1 MSSSFAAI
9 SPEKWSFFW
18 RERRIV
24 NKRIKL
30 VSQSCF
36 VLASF
41 WPLLDWKTG
50 NLVVKGV
57 RLGAQGKIH
66 VTVVPSQHEL

>member
-1 MSSSFAAI
+1 MKDNEQIHQSVASS
-9 SPEKWSFFW
+9 WY
-18 RERRIV
+18 
-24 NKRIKL
+24 
-30 VSQSCF
+30 SQSCF

-57 RLGAQGKIH
+57 RLGARCKIR
-66 VTVVPSQHEL
+66 VTVVPSQDDEL